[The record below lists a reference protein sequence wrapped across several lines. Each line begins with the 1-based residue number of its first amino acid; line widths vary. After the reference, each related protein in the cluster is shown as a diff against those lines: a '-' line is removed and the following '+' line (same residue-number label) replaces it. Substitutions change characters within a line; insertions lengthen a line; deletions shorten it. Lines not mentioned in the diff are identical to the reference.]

1 MIRLIKTLACSIMI
15 LVVYS
20 CGKSQNNARESESW
34 QTLFD
39 GKSLDGWIPKI
50 HKYEVGDNFGNTFRV
65 VDGAI
70 QVNYDQYEVFEEKYG
85 HLFYKEPF
93 SSFHLKWEYQFTD
106 QWMSDAP
113 DFTFRNS
120 GVMFHSQDPNTIL
133 KEQDWPV
140 SVEYQM
146 LADAGDGNPRPTG
159 NMCSPGTQVYFEG
172 VSDPRHCIN
181 SSSET
186 FPWDAW
192 VKAELI
198 VYGDSLVMHLVNG
211 DTVLTYTKPHQKLSG
226 GVVNRFPKDL
236 FEEDRLLKSGYIGLQ
251 AEGQGIEFKEIKIK
265 KLDLPS
271 NQ

>member
-1 MIRLIKTLACSIMI
+1 MIRLINFLAFCMI
-15 LVVYS
+15 TFTIFS
-20 CGKSQNNARESESW
+20 CAGSQKNESEAESW
-34 QTLFD
+34 QTLFNGID
-39 GKSLDGWIPKI
+39 LNGWVPKI
-50 HKYEVGDNFGNTFRV
+50 HKHEVGENFAETFRV

-93 SSFHLKWEYQFTD
+93 SSFHLKWEYRFTD

-113 DFTFRNS
+113 DFTYRNS

-181 SSSET
+181 STSET

-198 VYGDSLVMHLVNG
+198 VYEDSLVMHLVNG
-211 DTVLTYTKPHQKLSG
+211 DTVLRYTKPHQKLSS
-226 GVVNRFPKDL
+226 GVVNRFTDEL
-236 FEEDRLLKSGYIGLQ
+236 FEEDRPLKSGYIGLQ
-251 AEGQGIEFKEIKIK
+251 AEGQGVEFKEIKIK
-265 KLDLPS
+265 KLD
-271 NQ
+271 